1 MDHQR
6 ITEALNR
13 PAQTLGVLPQF
24 ARLRPRFTI
33 QVHKS
38 LSSTSQHAWR
48 LVDQGAGAGT
58 VIIAREQK
66 AGQGQWGRTWL
77 SPPGGLYLS
86 LVLEPDVA
94 AQDVALLT
102 LASAWGIVT
111 CFNNLALAI
120 QLKWPND
127 LIYQGRKVGG
137 ILTETRLS
145 QVQDGLNTNNLD
157 TSSTAQIRVA
167 VVGVGINWLNPTPAH
182 AIALASVLSGSAME
196 RVQCVEDLGAIVLRG
211 IHQGYTYWQMK
222 GAAALIAAYQTK
234 LANLGQIIRVN
245 GHSGRVL
252 GVSSDGNLEVGWN
265 HPEQKSAQSFKP
277 GEISLGYNT

>member
-13 PAQTLGVLPQF
+13 PAQALGVLPQL
-24 ARLRPRFTI
+24 AGLKPQFTI
-33 QVHKS
+33 QVHDS
-38 LSSTSQHAWR
+38 LSSTNKYAWH
-48 LVDQGAGAGT
+48 LVDQGSGAGT
-58 VIIAREQK
+58 VVIAREQK
-66 AGQGQWGRTWL
+66 TGQGQWGRTWR

-86 LVLEPDVA
+86 LILEPDVS
-94 AQDVALLT
+94 AQEAALLT

-111 CFNNLALAI
+111 CFNNLAIAV

-145 QVQDGLNTNNLD
+145 RAQEGSTINHLE

-167 VVGVGINWLNPTPAH
+167 VVGVGINWLNPTPDP
-182 AIALASVLSGSAME
+182 AIALASVLSGSAMAS
-196 RVQCVEDLGAIVLRG
+196 VQCIEDLGAIVLRG

-234 LANLGQIIRVN
+234 LANLGQIIQLN

-265 HPEQKSAQSFKP
+265 YLGQKSAQSFKP